1 MNDGPDSTWLAQLR
15 ERLARPPRQP
25 RVPLAMQAPDAAQG
39 VVIGSVEHAFLQP
52 FADLRAAGG
61 GPLMQARAAGGWV
74 LQGEPTPALAALAQ
88 ALRAAGQA
96 GAWRDEALA
105 VTDAQGAVRAT
116 VERGVARVLGI
127 ATHAVHL
134 VGVAGWQTPARA
146 RGVWVQQRSVRKAND
161 PGHWDTLVGGMVA
174 ASDDAHSALLRESW
188 EEAGLRPV
196 ALEDLCAGGRI
207 DVRRP
212 SADGGAGAAYMIER
226 IDWSWATL
234 ADGAAPVNQDGE
246 VERFECLQRAEL
258 LRRLQADAFTDE
270 AALILVQAL
279 PALGW
284 AGA

>member
-207 DVRRP
+207 D
-212 SADGGAGAAYMIER
+212 
-226 IDWSWATL
+226 WSWATL